1 MSTGPTYQVDVTPP
15 AAKSLRALPDKVRAR
30 VGAAIVAL
38 ETEPRPHGCEKLSGQ
53 KNRYRVRVGDFRIIY
68 AIYDDRLVV
77 IIVDIGNRR
86 DVYRKRGK

>member
-1 MSTGPTYQVDVTPP
+1 VIQN
-15 AAKSLRALPDKVRAR
+15 
-30 VGAAIVAL
+30 L
-38 ETEPRPHGCEKLSGQ
+38 ERTTVEFLHRLSGQ